1 MISIPS
7 SFKKTEVKLELLTD
21 TDVLFKVEEEI
32 RRIISNSINRY
43 GKANNKYMKHHGKNR
58 ESSYVKYW
66 DVNNLYG
73 WKILQQ
79 LPVNGFVGL
88 KKFLNLMKA
97 L

>member
-1 MISIPS
+1 MISMPS

-32 RRIISNSINRY
+32 RRRMSNSINRY
-43 GKANNKYMKHHGKNR
+43 AKASNKYMKYYDKNR

-66 DVNNLYG
+66 DVNNLYA

-79 LPVNGFVGL
+79 LPVNGFVRL